1 MHEFCRLAL
10 GSSLPDMR
18 LVVLLTNFMAAVPM
32 VLKTGCSANA
42 GNRAATGKMTP
53 FIASLHST
61 AAAFMEIFLPI
72 AHMDVNIV
80 LILLYGALVGFLS
93 GLVGVGGGF
102 LITPLLIFTGIPPI
116 VAVSSGAAQM
126 AGTAS
131 GASYLHWRQGNIDFN
146 MALILLIGS
155 WLGGGFGVY
164 LAKVLLRSG
173 QFGNVI
179 VFLYVI
185 LLGLIGVSMLIE
197 SLQAVFRAG
206 DPAATVARAA
216 ASAKSLLRTWVERL
230 PWQTAFPLSGVRMS
244 AAVPL
249 ALGAAVGILTSIMGV
264 GGGFIMVPVMI
275 YVLKIPTRI
284 VVGTSLFQLL
294 FTTAAVSV
302 MQAGVNRSVDPV
314 LAFILICG
322 SVLGTALGARLG
334 ARLPAERL
342 RLILA
347 LVMVAVAVKLVLT
360 LVLAPGNAYDMTT
373 EPH

>member
-1 MHEFCRLAL
+1 MEF
-10 GSSLPDMR
+10 
-18 LVVLLTNFMAAVPM
+18 
-32 VLKTGCSANA
+32 
-42 GNRAATGKMTP
+42 
-53 FIASLHST
+53 
-61 AAAFMEIFLPI
+61 FLPI

-131 GASYLHWRQGNIDFN
+131 GASFLHWRHGNIDFK
-146 MALILLIGS
+146 MGLILLIGS

-164 LAKVLLRSG
+164 LSKILLREG
-173 QFGNVI
+173 QFGNVV

-185 LLGLIGVSMLIE
+185 LLGFIGASMLIE
-197 SLQAVFRAG
+197 SLRAVLRAG
-206 DPAATVARAA
+206 APAARDAHAPA
-216 ASAKSLLRTWVERL
+216 ASSSLLRIWIGRL
-230 PWQTAFPLSGVRMS
+230 PWQTSFPMSGVRMS
-244 AAVPL
+244 VAGPL
-249 ALGAAVGILTSIMGV
+249 ALGAVVGILTSLMGV

-275 YVLKIPTRI
+275 YVLKMPTKI

-302 MQAGVNRSVDPV
+302 MQAGINHSVDPF
-314 LAFILICG
+314 LALLLILG
-322 SVLGTALGARLG
+322 SVLGTKLGARLG
-334 ARLPAERL
+334 ARLPAEKL

-347 LVMVAVAVKLVLT
+347 LVVVAVAVKMIVT
-360 LVLAPGNAYDMTT
+360 LLIPPVDIYGMSV
-373 EPH
+373 EVR